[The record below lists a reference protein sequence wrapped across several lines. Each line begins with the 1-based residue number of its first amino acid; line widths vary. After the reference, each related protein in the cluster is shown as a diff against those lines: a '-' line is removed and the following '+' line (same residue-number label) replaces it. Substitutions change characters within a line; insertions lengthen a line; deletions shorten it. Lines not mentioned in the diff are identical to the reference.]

1 MFFSYLYNTIQH
13 YRNIFYVIE
22 SSNLHHYIHF
32 REELQ
37 ANIFRQSESI
47 GDGVL
52 RQKLQS
58 KSYCFA
64 VSIVYNSFR
73 FNINFSGK
81 ISEINSYHSK
91 FFHTSFTREFDS

>member
-1 MFFSYLYNTIQH
+1 MLFFVFIQDDTTLQKH
-13 YRNIFYVIE
+13 LLCVE

-47 GDGVL
+47 GAGVL

-58 KSYCFA
+58 KRYDFA

-73 FNINFSGK
+73 FNINFQVNQLNK
-81 ISEINSYHSK
+81 
-91 FFHTSFTREFDS
+91 